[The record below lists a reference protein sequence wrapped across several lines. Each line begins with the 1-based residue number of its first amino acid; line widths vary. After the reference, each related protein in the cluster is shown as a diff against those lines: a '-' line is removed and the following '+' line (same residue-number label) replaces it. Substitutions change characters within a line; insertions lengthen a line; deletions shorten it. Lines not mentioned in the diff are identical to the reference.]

1 LVFVILLGAAMLTAA
16 FRAFGGEELVREFLV
31 SLPGG
36 FWMQFVIVML
46 VIFILGFFLD
56 FIEIAVVVVPI
67 VAPILLADP
76 SANITA
82 VWLGV
87 MIGLNIQTSF
97 LTPPFGFAL
106 FYLRGVAPAVVKT
119 IQMYRGVVAFIT
131 LQLIALVIVGLYPP
145 LVNYLPNR
153 SSLLSE
159 AAPPPRNPRL
169 QFCLDQFVTDAIA
182 ADQGATMAAINAA
195 KTINVDSMPK
205 FISKSIEGST
215 ESAEES
221 LAALA
226 GIQIAADAVKDAE
239 AGYRPQLTLVR
250 GLEKQIRN
258 IAEHRDRLA
267 KQASRMNADNPERA
281 EIEAEV
287 AHMSDEIAELES
299 QIPDSWEASHDTF
312 KKLTDAESKA
322 RNSYRRSGDTAWE
335 DAAIIL
341 AALDATPAFIALESD
356 LNALRTVLETADF
369 EVAED
374 AAKALERSFRDLE
387 GADDVK
393 KALGK
398 AKKAMSKRKKDRE
411 TALKEYEK
419 ALAAYADQLV
429 WRAAA
434 ETQVRPGVEAYLNA
448 IKGNIGARAQEDLT
462 REQALFLASCTSHHK
477 DLSLN
482 F

>member
-1 LVFVILLGAAMLTAA
+1 
-16 FRAFGGEELVREFLV
+16 
-31 SLPGG
+31 
-36 FWMQFVIVML
+36 
-46 VIFILGFFLD
+46 
-56 FIEIAVVVVPI
+56 
-67 VAPILLADP
+67 
-76 SANITA
+76 
-82 VWLGV
+82 
-87 MIGLNIQTSF
+87 
-97 LTPPFGFAL
+97 
-106 FYLRGVAPAVVKT
+106 
-119 IQMYRGVVAFIT
+119 
-131 LQLIALVIVGLYPP
+131 
-145 LVNYLPNR
+145 
-153 SSLLSE
+153 
-159 AAPPPRNPRL
+159 
-169 QFCLDQFVTDAIA
+169 
-182 ADQGATMAAINAA
+182 
-195 KTINVDSMPK
+195 MPK

-258 IAEHRDRLA
+258 IAEHRDKLA
-267 KQASRMNADNPERA
+267 KQASRMNAGNPERA

-356 LNALRTVLETADF
+356 LNALRPALETAEF

-434 ETQVRPGVEAYLNA
+434 ETQVRPGVQVYLNA
-448 IKGNIGARAQEDLT
+448 IKGNIGARSQEDLT